1 MKMVLSIALV
11 ALLSGCATANP
22 RTRSNG
28 DLSGHW
34 EGFLVRNGLREPVS
48 LELTQA
54 SSAWDGRFSA
64 RNNFVRVEDVRV
76 TGNNVHFDLPG
87 EGSFDGTVAGD
98 SIAGSVSGDVNASLS
113 LKRFDQGWT
122 PYPMGP

>member
-1 MKMVLSIALV
+1 MRTVLSIALV
-11 ALLSGCATANP
+11 GLLSACATVTP
-22 RTRSNG
+22 RTRSDG
-28 DLSGHW
+28 ELSGHW
-34 EGFLVRNGLREPVS
+34 EGFLLRNGLREPVS

-64 RNNFVRVEDVRV
+64 RNNFVQVEDVRV
-76 TGNNVHFDLPG
+76 TGSNVHFELPG
-87 EGSFDGTVAGD
+87 EGSFDGTIAGD
-98 SIAGSVSGDVNASLS
+98 TIAGSVTGDVNGSLS